1 MKLSK
6 NPSDPSSTPQP
17 GDKPISK
24 SPTSISGEHKL
35 NLTLS
40 SSENKKTVE
49 RITMEVD
56 AQRKDVKISE
66 SPEHLDPE
74 AAKQELEE
82 ASLRLVDSVDKITDV
97 LLLILGKFDG
107 TIKRV
112 NIGTFIALLAFS
124 SMIYTIYKVEKLVGE
139 INNMK
144 IQYTVLF
151 EKIKE
156 SSEKIDKVQDTAKKT
171 EEKVELG
178 NQNQDGDIHIVQDLS
193 GAKPS
198 AKIVITS
205 KKDRSK
211 PVASAGSP
219 PSPEPSASSSTFTI
233 EVPIDFSKVKPSKQD
248 SGNF

>member
-17 GDKPISK
+17 GDKPVSSSK

-40 SSENKKTVE
+40 SFENKKTVE
-49 RITMEVD
+49 RVTMEFD
-56 AQRKDVKISE
+56 AQRTKDVKVT
-66 SPEHLDPE
+66 EHLDPE

-82 ASLRLVDSVDKITDV
+82 ASLRLVESVDKITDV

-107 TIKRV
+107 TIRRV
-112 NIGTFIALLAFS
+112 NVGTFIALLAFS
-124 SMIYTIYKVEKLVGE
+124 SMIYTIYKVERLVGE
-139 INNMK
+139 INDMK
-144 IQYTVLF
+144 IQYLVLF

-178 NQNQDGDIHIVQDLS
+178 NLNQDGDIHIVPDLS
-193 GAKPS
+193 GSKPG

-205 KKDRSK
+205 KKDR
-211 PVASAGSP
+211 PRPIASAGSP
-219 PSPEPSASSSTFTI
+219 PNPPPIGSTYTI
-233 EVPIDFSKVKPSKQD
+233 EVPIDLSKVKPTKQD
-248 SGNF
+248 SGGF